1 MAVPEPILETEGLL
15 VHSGEP
21 PGGVPLD
28 DLMLRV
34 WRATCQHMEITES
47 TSAIARLLHDF
58 MPRVRVI
65 VRQIDRQR
73 GVIETWADTGLS
85 TREEM
90 ANLRTSLNAHQIR
103 RLDNLWR
110 KQHVH
115 CVAALPSSD
124 DALNCLLPT
133 AEHRSA
139 AIVGRLTASRDFEGA
154 LIVIAVPGERLTS
167 QHGLSLSVEGV
178 LYGSVVSLRLVAV
191 LAAGTLVVF
200 TTHPADL
207 ILALTK
213 LGLPHWFAFMLTL
226 ALRFLPE
233 TIEQAKRILVAQQ
246 LRGAGG
252 RGVRTAT
259 RRFRLLVVPL
269 MTALLRSARQIAMAA
284 EVRAYSARRIPS
296 RELRFSRWDW
306 GALMGLS
313 LLTVAGCV
321 AAWYSAAPT
330 TGVRP

>member
-1 MAVPEPILETEGLL
+1 MLAYLERCSPLHRLDPRVKIAWSVLVSLLAVLFQQPWLLAGLL
-15 VHSGEP
+15 TLALLPWILVRPPLSRLRFLLAAVGTTVVGTALSQGFFYTLEP
-21 PGGVPLD
+21 RTEL
-28 DLMLRV
+28 LRV
-34 WRATCQHMEITES
+34 
-47 TSAIARLLHDF
+47 
-58 MPRVRVI
+58 
-65 VRQIDRQR
+65 
-73 GVIETWADTGLS
+73 
-85 TREEM
+85 
-90 ANLRTSLNAHQIR
+90 
-103 RLDNLWR
+103 
-110 KQHVH
+110 
-115 CVAALPSSD
+115 LP
-124 DALNCLLPT
+124 
-133 AEHRSA
+133 
-139 AIVGRLTASRDFEGA
+139 
-154 LIVIAVPGERLTS
+154 
-167 QHGLSLSVEGV
+167 GLSLSVEGV
-178 LYGSVVSLRLVAV
+178 LHGSVVSLRLVAV

-252 RGVRTAT
+252 RGVRNAA

-284 EVRAYSARRIPS
+284 EVRAYSARRVPS

-306 GALMGLS
+306 GVLMGLT